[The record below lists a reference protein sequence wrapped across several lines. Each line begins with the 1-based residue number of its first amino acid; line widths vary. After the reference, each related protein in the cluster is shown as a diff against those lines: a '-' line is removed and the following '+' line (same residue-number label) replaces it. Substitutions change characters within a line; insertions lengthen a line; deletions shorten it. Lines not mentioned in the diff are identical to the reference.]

1 MIKVIC
7 VQKLKFDSFYLRT
20 LSDDSTEKPKKKRGR
35 PKGSKNKPQKPKAE
49 AKVEE
54 LQFETKLSETKPEKQ
69 TEKEPKASE
78 PKKEEPTQVSTSLVP
93 GRLSSLDSFTDKY
106 RQNRIFRREMDEPE
120 FFLHKNERVSLRPI
134 LSKDEEEEISRKV
147 QIPIDQTPK
156 YAPEHMLSPEFGG
169 LTSYERGIEDHKQ
182 ELEEKLRR
190 LKENPDASAIQIE
203 QIEKELRSLDYLYE
217 NYNIGMNVF
226 RTAKGGRSKLH
237 A

>member
-20 LSDDSTEKPKKKRGR
+20 LSGDSAEKPKKKRAR
-35 PKGSKNKPQKPKAE
+35 PKGSKSKPTKPKA
-49 AKVEE
+49 K
-54 LQFETKLSETKPEKQ
+54 TKPKKQ
-69 TEKEPKASE
+69 TEKVPKVSV
-78 PKKEEPTQVSTSLVP
+78 PKKKEPTQVSTSLVP
-93 GRLSSLDSFTDKY
+93 GRLPSLDAFTDKY
-106 RQNRIFRREMDEPE
+106 TQNRIFRREMDEPE
-120 FFLHKNERVSLRPI
+120 FFLHKNERASLRPI
-134 LSKDEEEEISRKV
+134 LTKDDEEEISRKV

-169 LTSYERGIEDHKQ
+169 LTSYERGIEEHKQ

-190 LKENPDASAIQIE
+190 LKENPDAGPIQIE
-203 QIEKELRSLDYLYE
+203 QTEKELRSLDYLYE

>member
-1 MIKVIC
+1 MIKIIC

-20 LSDDSTEKPKKKRGR
+20 LSSDSAEKPKKKRGR
-35 PKGSKNKPQKPKAE
+35 LKGSKSKPTKPKTE

-54 LQFETKLSETKPEKQ
+54 PQFKIKLRETKPEKQ
-69 TEKEPKASE
+69 TEKEPKASA
-78 PKKEEPTQVSTSLVP
+78 PKKKEPTQVSTSLVP
-93 GRLSSLDSFTDKY
+93 GRLASLDSFTDKY
-106 RQNRIFRREMDEPE
+106 TQNRIFRREMDEPE
-120 FFLHKNERVSLRPI
+120 FFLHKNERISLRPI

-156 YAPEHMLSPEFGG
+156 YVPEHMLSPEFGG

>member
-1 MIKVIC
+1 MINVIC

-20 LSDDSTEKPKKKRGR
+20 LSGDSAEKPKKKSGR
-35 PKGSKNKPQKPKAE
+35 PKGSKSKPTKPKA
-49 AKVEE
+49 K
-54 LQFETKLSETKPEKQ
+54 TKPKKQ
-69 TEKEPKASE
+69 TEKEPKASA
-78 PKKEEPTQVSTSLVP
+78 PKKKEPTQVSTSLVP
-93 GRLSSLDSFTDKY
+93 GRLPSPDSFTDKY
-106 RQNRIFRREMDEPE
+106 TQNRIFRREMDEPE
-120 FFLHKNERVSLRPI
+120 FFLNKKERVSIRPI
-134 LSKDEEEEISRKV
+134 LSKDDEEEISRKV

-156 YAPEHMLSPEFGG
+156 YVPEHMLSPEFGG
-169 LTSYERGIEDHKQ
+169 LTSYERGIGDHKQ

-203 QIEKELRSLDYLYE
+203 QTEKELRSLDYLYE

>member
-1 MIKVIC
+1 MIKIIC

-20 LSDDSTEKPKKKRGR
+20 LSGNSAEKPKKKRGR
-35 PKGSKNKPQKPKAE
+35 LKGSTSKPTKPKAE
-49 AKVEE
+49 
-54 LQFETKLSETKPEKQ
+54 TKPKKQ
-69 TEKEPKASE
+69 TEKEPKASA
-78 PKKEEPTQVSTSLVP
+78 PKKKEPTQVSTSLVP
-93 GRLSSLDSFTDKY
+93 GRLPSLNSFTDKY
-106 RQNRIFRREMDEPE
+106 TQNRIFRREMDEPE
-120 FFLHKNERVSLRPI
+120 FFLHKTERASLRPI
-134 LSKDEEEEISRKV
+134 LTQADEQEISRKV

-156 YAPEHMLSPEFGG
+156 YVPEHMLSPEFGG

-190 LKENPDASAIQIE
+190 LKENPDDSAIQIE